1 LSEPYEGYDPAS
13 EYKTKYCTDEAFISA
28 VRKTLPNPQ
37 EPWGAPF
44 SESWISY
51 VLTTGG
57 NWSGGAIERFRLV
70 VDKGSPANLVSFCGE
85 DVTKI
90 GPTTFEM
97 VKTDFWPE
105 RDLEILILKRL
116 PDPQ

>member
-1 LSEPYEGYDPAS
+1 M
-13 EYKTKYCTDEAFISA
+13 DEAFISA
-28 VRKTLPNPQ
+28 VRKTLADPD
-37 EPWGAPF
+37 EPWSAPF

-70 VDKGSPANLVSFCGE
+70 VDKGSPDNLVSFCGE
-85 DVTKI
+85 DVSKI

-97 VKTDFWPE
+97 VKTDFWPA
-105 RDLEILILKRL
+105 RDLKILVLNRL
-116 PDPQ
+116 PDLQ